1 MTSFEAFKET
11 LSAESLKAIYDESK
25 LEVAQEELE
34 GTEAF
39 AVALATQMAVN
50 LVEHYHDWLKAE
62 K

>member
-1 MTSFEAFKET
+1 MKSFEAFKET
-11 LSAESLKAIYDESK
+11 LSKENLKAIYDESK
-25 LEVAQEELE
+25 LEISSEELE

-39 AVALATQMAVN
+39 AVALASQMAVN